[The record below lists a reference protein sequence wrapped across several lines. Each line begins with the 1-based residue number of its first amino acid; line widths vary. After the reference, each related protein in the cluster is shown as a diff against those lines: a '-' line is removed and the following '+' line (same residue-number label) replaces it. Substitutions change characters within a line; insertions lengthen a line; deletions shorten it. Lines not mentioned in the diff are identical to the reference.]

1 MKYKTIITEN
11 EEPIVVIYT
20 PKRTN
25 GIIEL
30 ESYIDNLSEIICGYK
45 DNLIENIPLNEIYC
59 FCINDGKLYVYT
71 KNDKL
76 FVKYK
81 LYEIEELIDE
91 SFVKINQSCIVRV
104 SAIASFNAS
113 FKGTLVV
120 KLKNGFTDYVSRRQM
135 KKVKE
140 RISLK

>member
-1 MKYKTIITEN
+1 MKFKTIITEN
-11 EEPIVVIYT
+11 EEPIVVIYA

-25 GIIEL
+25 AIIEL
-30 ESYIDNLSEIICGYK
+30 ESYIDNLSEIVHAYK
-45 DNLIENIPLNEIYC
+45 NNLIENIPLSEIYC
-59 FCINDGKLYVYT
+59 FCINDGKLNIYT
-71 KNDKL
+71 KDDKFL
-76 FVKYK
+76 VKYK

-91 SFVKINQSCIVRV
+91 SFVKINQSCIVRI
-104 SAIASFNAS
+104 SAIESFNAS